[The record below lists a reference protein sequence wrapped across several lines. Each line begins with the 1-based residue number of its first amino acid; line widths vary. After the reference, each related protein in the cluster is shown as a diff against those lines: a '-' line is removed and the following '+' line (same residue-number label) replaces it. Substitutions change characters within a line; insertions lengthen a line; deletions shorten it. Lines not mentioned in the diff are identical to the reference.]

1 MSEEKDIYGGNTLE
15 ALQEK
20 IDAASRIAFFGG
32 AGVST
37 ESGIPDFRGT
47 GGLYHQL
54 YKYPPETILSHE
66 FFWAN
71 TAEFYRYYTDKMVGL
86 DAKPNAAHKK
96 LAELEKAGKLLGIA
110 TQNIDGLH
118 QEAGSKTV
126 YELHGSVKRNYC
138 TKCRTF
144 YEEDVIVAAGR
155 RGKAEMERNGLSAA
169 PESYIPR
176 CPKCGGVIK
185 PDVVLYGESLD
196 DETVEGAVM
205 MIRNADLLIVG
216 GTSLNVYPAAGLI
229 RYFRG
234 DLGIVLLN
242 KQPTSY
248 DGLASVILR
257 GNIGDE
263 LGQIKVR

>member
-1 MSEEKDIYGGNTLE
+1 MNGNDIYGGNTLE
-15 ALQEK
+15 ELQKK

-37 ESGIPDFRGT
+37 ESGIPDFRGVD
-47 GGLYHQL
+47 GLYRQK
-54 YKYPPETILSHE
+54 YKYPPETILSHD

-86 DAKPNAAHKK
+86 DAKPNKAHRK
-96 LAELEKAGKLLGIA
+96 LAELEAAGKLLGIA

-126 YELHGSVKRNYC
+126 YELHGSTKRNFC

-144 YEEDVIVAAGR
+144 YEEDVIVAAGK
-155 RGKAEMERNGLSAA
+155 RGRAAMERNGLEAA
-169 PESYIPR
+169 PDSYIPR
-176 CPKCGGVIK
+176 CPKCGAVIK

-196 DETVEGAVM
+196 DDVVEGAVR

-229 RYFRG
+229 HYFRG

-248 DGLASVILR
+248 DGLAKIILR

-263 LGQIKVR
+263 LGAIEVR